1 MQFAKKNN
9 YLLSNNTNIRNKHL
23 KMQYDIC
30 NLFRNKNNIFYNYL
44 LTVVISSLLTV
55 TSLAAQKDAR
65 KARFTIY
72 FNCK

>member
-30 NLFRNKNNIFYNYL
+30 NLFKNKNNIFYNYL
-44 LTVVISSLLTV
+44 LPVVIISLMAM
-55 TSLAAQKDAR
+55 TSLPARKDAR
-65 KARFTIY
+65 KARFTI
-72 FNCK
+72 